1 MPYAKVGVLY
11 PSQAMLSPFQA
22 THRAFQAMLS
32 PFPATHYACLAMPRA
47 SLAMPRASLAMH
59 HPFLPTHRPFLAM
72 PRRFLA
78 MLHAFAAVRYECE
91 DAVHEELGDPHALH
105 AVPDPSPGRGS
116 TCVGIFSERGTS

>member
-32 PFPATHYACLAMPRA
+32 PFPATHYAC
-47 SLAMPRASLAMH
+47 LAMPRASLAMH